1 MTTDDTRSRRP
12 APPGLPEMAE
22 GEWEPWAGRGPA
34 RGRMS
39 RLAVA
44 AFVFG
49 LLGGVLGA
57 IFGVVALRRIR
68 RTGERGRGF
77 AVAGL
82 VLFGG
87 WALALALVLVL
98 TVATPRSDPEDGV
111 RGLRAGDCFRVD
123 DTPTGTRTAPEEVST
138 VPCTAP
144 HDAELVDR
152 LPAYERYADEAYPG
166 TAALSARAETAC
178 RQRQGSYVLD
188 PLSLPADVRLR
199 WYVPSRVEWQ
209 TYPQITCYLAAGP
222 APLTRQ
228 LRQDATA
235 VRPEQLTYLT
245 ATRELD
251 EARAVLAAQGPT
263 AAPAELRALVE
274 RAATANG
281 RFWLALSAQ
290 AWPAQVME
298 PMEKLIAEAQ
308 EAATYWRDAEK
319 ATDRDQTLRL
329 VAQAEQRREAQTELA
344 VRRALGLSTVQ
355 GEPAR

>member
-1 MTTDDTRSRRP
+1 MTTDDTRSRQP
-12 APPGLPEMAE
+12 APPGLAE
-22 GEWEPWAGRGPA
+22 AAAGEWEPWAAPRPSH
-34 RGRMS
+34 GRMN
-39 RLAVA
+39 RLAIA
-44 AFVFG
+44 AFVLG

-57 IFGVVALRRIR
+57 VVAVVALRRIR
-68 RTGERGRGF
+68 RTGERGRGL

-82 VLFGG
+82 VLCGA
-87 WALALALVLVL
+87 WALALVLVL
-98 TVATPRSDPEDGV
+98 TGVVSRPDPAVGV

-123 DTPTGTRTAPEEVST
+123 DTPTGTRTAPEEVTT

-152 LPAYERYADEAYPG
+152 LPAYVRHAGEAYPG

-178 RQRQGSYVLD
+178 RQQQRSYVLD
-188 PLSLPADVRLR
+188 PLSLPPDVRLR
-199 WYVPSRVEWQ
+199 WYVPSRVEWP
-209 TYPQITCYLAAGP
+209 TYPQITCYLAAGS

-228 LRQDATA
+228 LRQDATV
-235 VRPEQLTYLT
+235 VRPEQLAYLM

-263 AAPAELRALVE
+263 AAPADLRAMVA
-274 RAATANG
+274 RTATANG
-281 RFWLALSAQ
+281 RFWLALSAP
-290 AWPAQVME
+290 AWPAQVKE

-308 EAATYWRDAEK
+308 EAAAYWRDAEK
-319 ATDRDQTLRL
+319 AADRDQTLRL
-329 VAQAEQRREAQTELA
+329 VAQAEQRREPQTELA